1 MSNLPYKRKQPVFS
15 LTSIN
20 PAQMLVIG
28 FAAIILVGAFLLM
41 LPIATPDGRGLSFV
55 NALFT
60 ATSAT
65 CVTGLVVV
73 DTGTAFTMFGQLT
86 ILTLIQVGGLG
97 FMTMAT
103 LFALVIGRKI
113 SLRQRLLIQES
124 LNQLTLEGIVK
135 LVQRVLLF
143 TIIFEGVGALI
154 LALRWI
160 PDMGVS
166 RGIYFGIF
174 HSVSNFNNAGFDL
187 VGGFRS
193 LTPYVSDPIVN
204 IVIMILIIAGGIGFI
219 VIAELTD
226 FHNRHKLSMHTKV
239 VLTSTAFLVFFGA
252 LLIFAM
258 EYTNPKTLA
267 SLDWAGKIL
276 GSFFQS
282 VCTRTDGA
290 NTLPI
295 GDMHQ
300 ATLFLM
306 VILMFIGAS
315 PGSTGGG
322 IKTTTFV
329 TLLGAVW
336 AMIRGRRDVVF
347 FKQRVDESKVHK
359 ALTITFAAV
368 FLVLGATMILCITE
382 KADFLTVLFETT
394 SAFGTVGLSMGLTP
408 HLTIF
413 GKILLSFVMFAG
425 RVGPLTVAFALSID
439 RKKENF
445 RYSEGKITIG

>member
-1 MSNLPYKRKQPVFS
+1 
-15 LTSIN
+15 
-20 PAQMLVIG
+20 MLVIG

-65 CVTGLVVV
+65 CVTGLVVA

-290 NTLPI
+290 NTLR
-295 GDMHQ
+295 
-300 ATLFLM
+300 L
-306 VILMFIGAS
+306 VICTR
-315 PGSTGGG
+315 P
-322 IKTTTFV
+322 
-329 TLLGAVW
+329 
-336 AMIRGRRDVVF
+336 
-347 FKQRVDESKVHK
+347 
-359 ALTITFAAV
+359 
-368 FLVLGATMILCITE
+368 LC
-382 KADFLTVLFETT
+382 F
-394 SAFGTVGLSMGLTP
+394 
-408 HLTIF
+408 
-413 GKILLSFVMFAG
+413 
-425 RVGPLTVAFALSID
+425 
-439 RKKENF
+439 
-445 RYSEGKITIG
+445 